1 MYIMAGK
8 IRRFF
13 TNIMCGCVYNQDKR
27 KHLRVVL
34 NSPMVSYI
42 RFVRKNATCPIKK
55 LRTFIG
61 YQARNLLISVNDEYI
76 YKFPLRR
83 TDSDELALREKRIVD
98 ALIPVSPIGI
108 PPVEIY
114 EHRGVLVRRYPFVR
128 GTRLRAMPTDVAL
141 KNVKILAPQIARFL
155 YEIGISDPVQIRDL
169 KPDANAKPGYMFGWF
184 HGDIGDNFF
193 IDMDT
198 MQITAFIDWEDCY
211 FGDFSATFT
220 GDKRSPNRELMRAA
234 LQEYKKI
241 YNGGCHGA

>member
-1 MYIMAGK
+1 MAGR

-13 TNIMCGCVYNQDKR
+13 TNIICGCVYNKDKR
-27 KHLRVVL
+27 KHLRVLL
-34 NSPMVSYI
+34 NSPVSSYV
-42 RFVRKNATCPIKK
+42 RFVRKNTGCPIKK

-83 TDSDELALREKRIVD
+83 SNSDELALREKRIVD

-114 EHRGVLVRRYPFVR
+114 EYHGVLVRRYPFVR
-128 GTRLRAMPTDVAL
+128 GVRLREIPLDIVL
-141 KNVKILAPQIARFL
+141 KNVKILAPQIAVFL
-155 YEIGISDPVQIRDL
+155 HAIGVCDPDEIRDL
-169 KPDANAKPGYMFGWF
+169 KPDVNSKPGYMYGWF

-193 IDMDT
+193 VDIDT

-234 LQEYKKI
+234 SQEYKKL
-241 YNGGCHGA
+241 YNGGCYGV